1 MDRKTLA
8 ALGLVSAALAA
19 APGRATAQGFGTFG
33 RPPVGRPAVSPFL
46 NLFRGGNPA
55 INYYGLV
62 RPEIDTRNSL
72 LQLQQQSVQGA
83 IPLGIVGQPTDRT
96 LQGPP
101 STGHPV
107 RFGNYGRYFANLGS
121 GQAVIPPVFAP
132 RSLLVPNSPFFG
144 TGVGTGFGFGGIGYG
159 GTGFGFGGIGNTGP
173 SIEGVFVR

>member
-19 APGRATAQGFGTFG
+19 APGRAAAQGFGTFG

-62 RPEIDTRNSL
+62 RPQIDTRSSL
-72 LQLQQQSVQGA
+72 LQLQQQELQGGY
-83 IPLGIVGQPTDRT
+83 PLGVAGQPQDRL

-121 GQAVIPPVFAP
+121 GPAVIPPVFAP
-132 RSLLVPNSPFFG
+132 RALLVPNSPFFG
-144 TGVGTGFGFGGIGYG
+144 TGVGTGFGFGPGL
-159 GTGFGFGGIGNTGP
+159 GTGFGFGGTGINAPP
-173 SIEGVFVR
+173 SIGGVIVR